1 MPVLVTLQLDDV
13 LAKWDAAGRDAG
25 HAMQNANGLD
35 LPIQI
40 SSLSKSAAS

>member
-1 MPVLVTLQLDDV
+1 MPVLVTLLDDV
-13 LAKWDAAGRDAG
+13 LAKWDAGRDAG